1 MAACLV
7 AIAVA
12 ACLVAIAAETRENA
26 VAAVLLAVY
35 LAVLVVFLQRS
46 TEIRLSAVSPEQA
59 VAAQEALSPVE
70 AVSPVEVVSPVDAVP
85 PVVELER
92 PTWRHRSW

>member
-1 MAACLV
+1 MV

-35 LAVLVVFLQRS
+35 RHQS
-46 TEIRLSAVSPEQA
+46 QIRRRRMTRLYFKSC
-59 VAAQEALSPVE
+59 
-70 AVSPVEVVSPVDAVP
+70 
-85 PVVELER
+85 
-92 PTWRHRSW
+92 T

>member
-1 MAACLV
+1 MADLSPVEAV
-7 AIAVA
+7 GMAVA
-12 ACLVAIAAETRENA
+12 AG
-26 VAAVLLAVY
+26 LLAVN
-35 LAVLVVFLQRS
+35 LAVLVVSLQRS
-46 TEIRLSAVSPEQA
+46 TGMRLSAVSPEQA